1 MGGERTETGRDG
13 GGGDVSSP
21 RALFVARLA
30 ELWEAAGNP
39 TLQRVTAATEER
51 TKAARTP
58 AQSQRSSMQRIS
70 DWRSGRNVPSR
81 FESLDPVLVTLI
93 ALARQASGPVPSV
106 LSNRSGWRR
115 LWKAAITQPVRPTV
129 LT

>member
-1 MGGERTETGRDG
+1 MMSETGQNAGPGEDA
-13 GGGDVSSP
+13 SP

-39 TLQRVTAATEER
+39 TLQRVAAATEER
-51 TKAARTP
+51 LKGARTP
-58 AQSQRSSMQRIS
+58 AQNQRSSMQRIS

-93 ALARQASGPVPSV
+93 ALARQTPGPVPSV